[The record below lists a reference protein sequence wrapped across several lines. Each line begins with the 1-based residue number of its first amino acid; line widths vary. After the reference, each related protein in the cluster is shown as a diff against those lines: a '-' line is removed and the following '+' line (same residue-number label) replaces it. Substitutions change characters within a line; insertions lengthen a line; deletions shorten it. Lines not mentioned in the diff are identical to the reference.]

1 MVESLHFIGAEAGAG
16 VRAGEKKPE
25 PVKNGPAPFL
35 IPLFVSMLPNAKK
48 LT

>member
-1 MVESLHFIGAEAGAG
+1 MVESLLFKVAEAGAG
-16 VRAGEKKPE
+16 VGAGEKKPD

-35 IPLFVSMLPNAKK
+35 IPLFVSILPNAKK

>member
-1 MVESLHFIGAEAGAG
+1 MVESLLFKVAEAGAG
-16 VRAGEKKPE
+16 VGAGEKNPD